1 MLWNFFESSKLF
13 RSTLF
18 DQLSNN
24 GEKNSWLVLN
34 KILFYTHIV
43 IQYFEVYKTYSNTY
57 STTRLIV
64 GLSSSYLLFCIG
76 RKSNFIQKKLKLP
89 KCSYSKSSSRIQLS
103 LKITSVAKSEK
114 KASFVHVQGA
124 LKSKHVDWIWNCR

>member
-1 MLWNFFESSKLF
+1 MLWNFFESGKLF

-18 DQLSNN
+18 DKLSNN
-24 GEKNSWLVLN
+24 GGKNSWLVLN

-76 RKSNFIQKKLKLP
+76 RKSNFIQKNWNSQSVPTLEFKSNSTQLKKSHLLP
-89 KCSYSKSSSRIQLS
+89 KAKRKLALYISRGRWRQNMLIGF
-103 LKITSVAKSEK
+103 E
-114 KASFVHVQGA
+114 
-124 LKSKHVDWIWNCR
+124 NCQ